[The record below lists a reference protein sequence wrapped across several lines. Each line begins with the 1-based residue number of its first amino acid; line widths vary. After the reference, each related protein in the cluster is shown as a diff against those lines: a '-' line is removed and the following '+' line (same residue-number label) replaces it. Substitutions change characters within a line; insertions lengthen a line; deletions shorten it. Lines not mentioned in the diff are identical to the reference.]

1 MPTQPRVLMVE
12 DHPDIADLYQLKLQ
26 LEGYRVAVASNG
38 MTGLKLARDL
48 KPDVIL
54 LDVHVPV
61 LDGLQLLAALRADEE
76 TRDVLVVICSE
87 DDNPQLIREAER
99 LQAAAYLV
107 KGRLLP
113 SGLSQKIGEV
123 LRHRGP
129 VALAAALVV
138 VGGVAGG
145 ALGAEVILGRTPAPV
160 AATSP
165 ASSASAAPAQ
175 TPISAAALYKQAV
188 AGIVTITTE
197 VARRG
202 QVGEGTGSGI
212 VLDRSGD
219 ILTNAHVVSGANQIQ
234 VTFNDGRTATATLAS
249 ANSKADL
256 AVIRVSV
263 SGASLHPL
271 PLGNS
276 DTVRV
281 GDAVYAIGAPFGL
294 AGSMTAGIVSGLNR
308 TDQASGLSG
317 LIQTDAPIN
326 PGNSGGALLNRQGL
340 VVGVNDSIES
350 PVAGNVGVGFAIPIN
365 VVKQLLAS
373 LEGGA
378 NQ

>member
-1 MPTQPRVLMVE
+1 MRDDGL
-12 DHPDIADLYQLKLQ
+12 
-26 LEGYRVAVASNG
+26 VASEPFPYDAPAPPPPPPPAPPSPG
-38 MTGLKLARDL
+38 
-48 KPDVIL
+48 
-54 LDVHVPV
+54 
-61 LDGLQLLAALRADEE
+61 
-76 TRDVLVVICSE
+76 
-87 DDNPQLIREAER
+87 
-99 LQAAAYLV
+99 
-107 KGRLLP
+107 GR
-113 SGLSQKIGEV
+113 G
-123 LRHRGP
+123 RRRGP
-129 VALAAALVV
+129 LALAAALVV
-138 VGGVAGG
+138 VGGLAGG
-145 ALGAEVILGRTPAPV
+145 ALGAEVMLSRTPAPV

-165 ASSASAAPAQ
+165 VSTASAAPAQ
-175 TPISAAALYKQAV
+175 TPSSAAALYKQAV

-212 VLDRSGD
+212 VLDQNGD

-263 SGASLHPL
+263 PAASLHPL

-326 PGNSGGALLNRQGL
+326 PGNSGGALLNSQGL

>member
-1 MPTQPRVLMVE
+1 MRDDGL
-12 DHPDIADLYQLKLQ
+12 
-26 LEGYRVAVASNG
+26 VASEPFPYDAPAPPPPPPPAPPSPG
-38 MTGLKLARDL
+38 
-48 KPDVIL
+48 
-54 LDVHVPV
+54 
-61 LDGLQLLAALRADEE
+61 
-76 TRDVLVVICSE
+76 
-87 DDNPQLIREAER
+87 
-99 LQAAAYLV
+99 
-107 KGRLLP
+107 GR
-113 SGLSQKIGEV
+113 G
-123 LRHRGP
+123 RRRGP
-129 VALAAALVV
+129 LALAAALVV
-138 VGGVAGG
+138 VGGLAGG
-145 ALGAEVILGRTPAPV
+145 ALGAEVMLSRTPAPV

-165 ASSASAAPAQ
+165 VSTASAAPAQ
-175 TPISAAALYKQAV
+175 TPTSAAALYKQAV

-263 SGASLHPL
+263 PAASLHPL

-276 DTVRV
+276 DAVRV

-326 PGNSGGALLNRQGL
+326 PGNSGGALLNSQGL

>member
-1 MPTQPRVLMVE
+1 MR
-12 DHPDIADLYQLKLQ
+12 DD
-26 LEGYRVAVASNG
+26 GFVATEPFPYDPPAPPAPPAPPSPG
-38 MTGLKLARDL
+38 SR
-48 KPDVIL
+48 
-54 LDVHVPV
+54 
-61 LDGLQLLAALRADEE
+61 
-76 TRDVLVVICSE
+76 
-87 DDNPQLIREAER
+87 
-99 LQAAAYLV
+99 
-107 KGRLLP
+107 GR
-113 SGLSQKIGEV
+113 
-123 LRHRGP
+123 RRGP

-212 VLDRSGD
+212 VLDQNGD
-219 ILTNAHVVSGANQIQ
+219 ILTNAHVVSNANQIQ
-234 VTFNDGRTATATLAS
+234 VTFNDGRTAAAALVS

-256 AVIRVSV
+256 AVVRVSV

-276 DTVRV
+276 DAVRV

-308 TDQASGLSG
+308 TDQASGRSG

-326 PGNSGGALLNRQGL
+326 PGNSGGALLNTQGQ

-350 PVAGNVGVGFAIPIN
+350 PIAGNVGVGFAIPIN

>member
-1 MPTQPRVLMVE
+1 MR
-12 DHPDIADLYQLKLQ
+12 DD
-26 LEGYRVAVASNG
+26 GSVASEPLPYHAPAEPAPPPPG
-38 MTGLKLARDL
+38 GRGRRRGL
-48 KPDVIL
+48 
-54 LDVHVPV
+54 
-61 LDGLQLLAALRADEE
+61 
-76 TRDVLVVICSE
+76 
-87 DDNPQLIREAER
+87 
-99 LQAAAYLV
+99 
-107 KGRLLP
+107 
-113 SGLSQKIGEV
+113 
-123 LRHRGP
+123 

-138 VGGVAGG
+138 VGGLAGG

-165 ASSASAAPAQ
+165 ASTAGAGPAP
-175 TPISAAALYKQAV
+175 TPISAADLYKQAV

-212 VLDRSGD
+212 VLDQSGD
-219 ILTNAHVVSGANQIQ
+219 ILTNAHVVSGASQIQ
-234 VTFNDGRTATATLAS
+234 VTFNDGRSATATLVN
-249 ANSKADL
+249 ANARADL
-256 AVIRVSV
+256 AVIRVSAAA
-263 SGASLHPL
+263 ASLHPL

-294 AGSMTAGIVSGLNR
+294 AESMTAGIVSGLNR
-308 TDQASGLSG
+308 TDQSSGRSG

-326 PGNSGGALLNRQGL
+326 PGNSGGALLNTQGQ
-340 VVGVNDSIES
+340 VIGVNDSIES
-350 PVAGNVGVGFAIPIN
+350 PIAGNVGVGFAIPVN

>member
-1 MPTQPRVLMVE
+1 
-12 DHPDIADLYQLKLQ
+12 
-26 LEGYRVAVASNG
+26 
-38 MTGLKLARDL
+38 
-48 KPDVIL
+48 
-54 LDVHVPV
+54 
-61 LDGLQLLAALRADEE
+61 
-76 TRDVLVVICSE
+76 
-87 DDNPQLIREAER
+87 
-99 LQAAAYLV
+99 
-107 KGRLLP
+107 
-113 SGLSQKIGEV
+113 
-123 LRHRGP
+123 
-129 VALAAALVV
+129 LAAALVV

-212 VLDRSGD
+212 VLDQNGD
-219 ILTNAHVVSGANQIQ
+219 ILTNAHVVSGASQIQ
-234 VTFNDGRTATATLAS
+234 VTFNDGRSATATLVN
-249 ANSKADL
+249 ANTRADL
-256 AVIRVSV
+256 AVLRVSV
-263 SGASLHPL
+263 AAASLHPL

-281 GDAVYAIGAPFGL
+281 GDPVYAIGAPFGL

-308 TDQASGLSG
+308 TDQSSGRTG

-326 PGNSGGALLNRQGL
+326 PGNSGGALLNTQGQ

-350 PVAGNVGVGFAIPIN
+350 PVAGNVGVGFAIPVN